1 MNNNRFTNVCL
12 VFVVCLLGIIAL
24 KLDTTSVHAA
34 KRFKYEVVAVFE
46 GTTDQNVA
54 VQVNKET
61 QAGWELVAAPMYQPD
76 AMNRAQ
82 GFLIF
87 RK

>member
-1 MNNNRFTNVCL
+1 MRRPSTRL
-12 VFVVCLLGIIAL
+12 RL
-24 KLDTTSVHAA
+24 
-34 KRFKYEVVAVFE
+34 FKYEVVPVFE
-46 GTTDQNVA
+46 GTSDQGVPA
-54 VQVNKET
+54 QASKET
-61 QAGWELVAAPMYQPD
+61 QAGWELVAAPMWIAD